1 MSSFVLVHGSWHG
14 AWCWYKIVA
23 RLRALASHSA
33 YFSKPDELAAHL
45 DEIAAGAYR
54 KVLPSPR

>member
-1 MSSFVLVHGSWHG
+1 MTPVLQRRMCTDVPCDEVRST
-14 AWCWYKIVA
+14 A
-23 RLRALASHSA
+23 ASHSA
-33 YFSKPDELAAHL
+33 YFSKPDELTAHL